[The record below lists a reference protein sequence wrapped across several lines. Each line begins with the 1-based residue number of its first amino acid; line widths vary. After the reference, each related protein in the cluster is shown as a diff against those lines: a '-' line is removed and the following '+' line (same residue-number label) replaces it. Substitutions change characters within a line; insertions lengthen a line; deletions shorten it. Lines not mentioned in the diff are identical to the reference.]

1 MAVVKLDRIDLRVS
15 PEDKKTLEMAA
26 ASKRTSLSSYIIQ
39 AAMENAMSDLE
50 RERTI
55 NVSKEGWDRLMELL
69 ENPPEPTEALKRIFQ

>member
-1 MAVVKLDRIDLRVS
+1 MAVGKLDRIDLRVS

-26 ASKRTSLSSYIIQ
+26 ASKRISLSSYIIQ
-39 AAMENAMSDLE
+39 AAMENAVSDLE

>member
-39 AAMENAMSDLE
+39 AAMENAVSDLE